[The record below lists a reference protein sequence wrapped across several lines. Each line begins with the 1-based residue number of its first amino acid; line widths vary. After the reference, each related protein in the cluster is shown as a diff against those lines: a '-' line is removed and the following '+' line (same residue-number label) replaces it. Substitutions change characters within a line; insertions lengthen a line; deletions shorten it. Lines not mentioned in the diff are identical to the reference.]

1 VRLARLAQTYMLAG
15 RLREIVGVFSSH
27 GFWHIVRDLRL
38 TRYAPLANRI
48 RGPLKYDEALSAPER
63 LRMAMEELGPTFV
76 KLGQLLSAR
85 PDIVGES
92 FAVEFA
98 RLREKVAPI
107 SFEKVEREINNE
119 TGKTLEEL
127 FEYFEKEPLASASI
141 AQVHRARLKDGRK
154 VVVKVRR
161 PGVGRVVN
169 RDLAVLQLMLTAG
182 ERYVEETKE
191 LDLHT
196 ILDEFSRSLRRELDF
211 FLEASNSERLRREA
225 DREGEIII
233 PEVVWEF
240 TTESIIVFDEIEGVS
255 PTDNEGIEALGAD
268 RSKMASALARAVIKQ
283 VLIDGVFHA
292 DLHGGNIR
300 VTAGGKLALLDFG
313 AIGYLSEEM
322 RESIG
327 NLLFSV
333 ISRDYAA
340 LVEEFVRIGYCE
352 EVVDER
358 AFERDLREII
368 EPYYGRPLGDLR
380 IGEILGEGIRIGLRH
395 KVRVP
400 PELVM
405 LGRTLLVAEEVIR
418 SLDPGTMI
426 LNEAMPFAQRLLVKR
441 MDPRRHLKLMQ
452 KALHD
457 YTDMAQ
463 RLPTQVSR
471 ILQRIL
477 ESRLSIDFV
486 HKGYDNMLS
495 EMDRA
500 TNRLSLS
507 IVIGAL
513 IVGSAFVTQSGKGP
527 LLWDFPVFGIIGFL
541 LAGIMGL
548 GLAFVILRSGKL

>member
-1 VRLARLAQTYMLAG
+1 MLAG

-27 GFWHIVRDLRL
+27 GFWHFVRDLRL
-38 TRYAPLANRI
+38 TGYAPIAKRI
-48 RGPLKYDEALSAPER
+48 RGPLKYDEALTAPER
-63 LRMAMEELGPTFV
+63 LRLAMEELGPTFV

-85 PDIVGES
+85 PDIVGEP
-92 FAVEFA
+92 FAAEFEK
-98 RLREKVAPI
+98 LREKVAPI
-107 SFEKVEREINNE
+107 SFEKVERAIHSE

-127 FEYFEKEPLASASI
+127 FEYFEEEPLASASI

-154 VVVKVRR
+154 VAVKIRR
-161 PGVGRVVN
+161 PGIGKIIN
-169 RDLAVLQLMLTAG
+169 LDLSVLQLLLTAA
-182 ERYVEETKE
+182 ERYVEETRE
-191 LDLHT
+191 LDLHV

-211 FLEASNSERLRREA
+211 FLEASNSERLRRETA
-225 DREGEIII
+225 KEGDILI
-233 PEVVWEF
+233 PEVLWDY
-240 TTESIIVFDEIEGVS
+240 TTESIIVFEEVEGVS
-255 PTDNEGIEALGAD
+255 PTDDAALAAIGAD
-268 RSKMASALARAVIKQ
+268 RSKMASVLARSVIKQ

-300 VTAGGKLALLDFG
+300 ITADGRLALLDFG

-405 LGRTLLVAEEVIR
+405 LGRTMLVAEGVIR
-418 SLDPGTMI
+418 HLDPKTVI
-426 LNEAMPFAQRLLVKR
+426 LNEALPFAQKLLLKRL
-441 MDPRRHLKLMQ
+441 DPRRHMKLMQ

-457 YTDMAQ
+457 YRDMGQ
-463 RLPTQVSR
+463 RFPSQVSR

-495 EMDRA
+495 EMDRV

-527 LLWDFPVFGIIGFL
+527 LLWDFPVFGIVGFL
-541 LAGIMGL
+541 LAGVMGL
-548 GLAFVILRSGKL
+548 GLAIVILRSGKL

>member
-1 VRLARLAQTYMLAG
+1 MLAG

-27 GFWHIVRDLRL
+27 GFWHFVRDLRL
-38 TRYAPLANRI
+38 TGYAPIAKRI
-48 RGPLKYDEALSAPER
+48 KGPLKYDEALSAPER

-76 KLGQLLSAR
+76 KLGQLLSSR
-85 PDIVGES
+85 PDIVGEP
-92 FAVEFA
+92 FALEFEK
-98 RLREKVAPI
+98 LREKVAPLSI
-107 SFEKVEREINNE
+107 EMVERAIHTE
-119 TGKTLEEL
+119 TGKSLDEL
-127 FEYFEKEPLASASI
+127 FEYFEEEPLASASI
-141 AQVHRARLKDGRK
+141 AQVHRARLKGGRK
-154 VVVKVRR
+154 VAVKIRR
-161 PGVGRVVN
+161 PGIGRVIN
-169 RDLAVLQLMLTAG
+169 RDLAVLQLLLTAG
-182 ERYVEETKE
+182 ERYVEETRE
-191 LDLHT
+191 LDLHV

-211 FLEASNSERLRREA
+211 FLEASNSERLRRETA
-225 DREGEIII
+225 PETDILI
-233 PEVVWEF
+233 PEVIWDF
-240 TTESIIVFDEIEGVS
+240 TSESIIVFEEVEGVS
-255 PTDNEGIEALGAD
+255 PTDDAGIAALGAD
-268 RSKMASALARAVIKQ
+268 RSKMASILARSVIKQ

-292 DLHGGNIR
+292 DLHGGNMRI
-300 VTAGGKLALLDFG
+300 TAEGKLALLDFG
-313 AIGYLSEEM
+313 AIGYLSDEM

-352 EVVDER
+352 DVVDER

-368 EPYYGRPLGDLR
+368 EPYYGRPLADLR

-405 LGRTLLVAEEVIR
+405 LGRTMLVAEGVIR
-418 SLDPGTMI
+418 HLDPNTVI
-426 LNEAMPFAQRLLVKR
+426 LNEALPFAQKLLMKR
-441 MDPRRHLKLMQ
+441 MDPRRQLKIMQ
-452 KALHD
+452 KAVHD
-457 YTDMAQ
+457 YSSMAQ
-463 RLPTQVSR
+463 KLPAQVSR

-477 ESRLSIDFV
+477 ESRLSIEFV

-541 LAGIMGL
+541 LAGVMGL